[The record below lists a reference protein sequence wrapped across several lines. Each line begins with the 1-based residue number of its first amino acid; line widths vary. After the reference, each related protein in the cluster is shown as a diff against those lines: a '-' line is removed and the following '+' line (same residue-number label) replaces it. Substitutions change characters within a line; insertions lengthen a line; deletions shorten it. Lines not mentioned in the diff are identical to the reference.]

1 MSNTTTPGDQFNP
14 TKTSDGGSGER
25 AATEETLEFLRTR
38 ADELGTTLPPLGK
51 TPRHWPSI
59 LQAPTGKADH
69 LGETPWEFLK
79 GVLRTSRKPILFQTV
94 MLTVNAI
101 AAAFL
106 NVVVG
111 RAVDAGIDSGL
122 NVHVWQWVGV
132 FFLLIVVLAL
142 TNGLNQVAEISAWL
156 RGALGASRTVAHR
169 VARAGRSA
177 KQDKPAGDVVTAILN
192 DSDHVGAFVVFVS
205 EVIAAIVSFV
215 AVAVIMLTISPQLG
229 LVIII
234 GFPLAILAV
243 TALAGPIQKKLA
255 IQREEQG
262 KLTTISTDAVVGL
275 RVLRGIGGEDYYNA
289 RYKEQSGRV
298 KTAAIRVASNQA
310 LLAVMRSSVPML
322 FLAVVAGFGS
332 MMVFE
337 GRMTPGDLLTF
348 AGLTA
353 FLANPLNVAAWA
365 AQIGTRAWV
374 GVKKLAEFNALKP
387 PVGTAYAED
396 NASAI
401 QQVDQVF
408 ANAAEQVVEESGN
421 TPLTDGDP
429 AAALPTQIVAEDLGS
444 LPLEDTA
451 SGIIVR
457 PGRLTALVAPSPD
470 TSAEIAKRMARI
482 DDEYE
487 AKAGNV
493 DLRALPLET
502 VRRGILLAEA
512 DAQLFRGTL
521 HAGLRASAAADP
533 PSRGVTELVYREHL
547 EEAARQEGTLFRA
560 DRVPDDSRLAHSM
573 YVADAPDV
581 LDSLAGGM
589 AGWLTER
596 GRNLS
601 GGQRQRVALAR
612 AVYADAPVLIAI
624 EPTSAVDSHTEER
637 ISSRIRDERA
647 GKTTV
652 VVTASPLWLEKCDEI
667 VVVDEEGH
675 EVARGTHSDL
685 RRAAEAGDQGAR
697 LYRRIVQREAG
708 EEHEAPRS

>member
-1 MSNTTTPGDQFNP
+1 MSKTTAPNSQPVPDNAPGQNRD
-14 TKTSDGGSGER
+14 SSASGR
-25 AATEETLEFLRTR
+25 AATEETLEFLRSR
-38 ADELGTTLPPLGK
+38 AEELKTTLPPLGK
-51 TPRHWPSI
+51 TPRRWLGI

-79 GVLRTSRKPILFQTV
+79 GVVRTCRKPIVFQTT
-94 MLTVNAI
+94 MLTINAI
-101 AAAFL
+101 AATFL

-122 NVHVWQWVGV
+122 NIHVWQWVGV
-132 FFLLIVVLAL
+132 FALLVIVLAV

-192 DSDHVGAFVVFVS
+192 DSDHLGAFVVFVS
-205 EVIAAIVSFV
+205 EVIAALVSFV
-215 AVAVIMLTISPQLG
+215 AVAVIMLTISPRLG

-243 TALAGPIQKKLA
+243 TALAGPIQRKLA
-255 IQREEQG
+255 VQREEQG

-298 KTAAIRVASNQA
+298 KAAAIRVASNQA

-337 GRMTPGDLLTF
+337 GEMTPGDLLTF

-374 GVKKLAEFNALKP
+374 GVKKLAEFNALQP
-387 PVGTAYAED
+387 PVGSTYAED
-396 NASAI
+396 NAATDAKEVNRI
-401 QQVDQVF
+401 FTEAAQQVVQ
-408 ANAAEQVVEESGN
+408 ATGE
-421 TPLTDGDP
+421 
-429 AAALPTQIVAEDLGS
+429 ALPTAGDAGSVISEQLGTLPIEDS
-444 LPLEDTA
+444 D
-451 SGIIVR
+451 SGIAIR
-457 PGRLTALVAPSPD
+457 PRVLTALVAPSPD
-470 TSAEIAKRMARI
+470 TSAEVAKRMARI
-482 DDEYE
+482 DDKYE
-487 AKAGNV
+487 AKAGGV

-502 VRRGILLAEA
+502 VRQGILLAEA

-521 HAGLRASAAADP
+521 HSGLRASAATDP

-560 DRVPDDSRLAHSM
+560 DRVPDDPRLAHAM

-637 ISSRIRDERA
+637 ISSRIRDERQ

-667 VVVDEEGH
+667 VVMDEEGR
-675 EVARGTHSDL
+675 EVARGSHSEL
-685 RRAAEAGDQGAR
+685 RRAAEAGDAGAQ